1 MVRSVSLLVCVSTA
15 ACVNKTGS
23 LFDMT
28 VTPQP
33 TAVGAI
39 AGGQLASR
47 SCSGSDC
54 DFHDVEILS
63 LSVSP
68 EGIFDTP
75 TVGPAPSQFKIP
87 ALAEGTVTFTATGND
102 GDQTSTFTRE
112 LIAVAPD
119 RVRGALEGDDGECP
133 QPALF
138 GPQTLAKIPY
148 EVLREDE
155 VLFANGFLPFAV
167 EGATIFES
175 GSSAGTLVLDLPA
188 SPAQVTVTSPLDPSF
203 SVSLEVIAPTRIDGL
218 ELSDPDG
225 VLRPLGKVNVGI
237 ALFAGGQPVCED
249 DLSRQITSVTPTTCR
264 IDGSY
269 FNGAYTFEVT
279 GVAAGM
285 CTVEVELGASSLTAT
300 KTFFV
305 TM

>member
-1 MVRSVSLLVCVSTA
+1 MVRSISLLVCASTA
-15 ACVNKTGS
+15 ACVGKTGS

-54 DFHDVEILS
+54 DFPDVEIVS
-63 LSVSP
+63 LNVSP

-75 TVGPAPSQFKIP
+75 TVGPAPNQFEIP

-102 GDQTSTFTRE
+102 SDQTSTFTRE
-112 LIAVAPD
+112 LIAVAPN
-119 RVRGALEGDDGECP
+119 RVRGPLEGDHGECP

-148 EVLREDE
+148 EVLRDDE
-155 VLFANGFLPFAV
+155 VLFANGYLPFIV

-175 GSSAGTLVLDLPA
+175 GSYAGTLVVDLPA
-188 SPAQVTVTSPLDPSF
+188 TPALVSVTSPLDPSF
-203 SVSLEVIAPTRIDGL
+203 SLSLEVIAPTRIDGL
-218 ELSDPDG
+218 ALSEPDG
-225 VLRPLGKVNVGI
+225 VLRPLGKVSIGI
-237 ALFAGGQPVCED
+237 ALSAGGQPLCDD
-249 DLSRQITSVTPTTCR
+249 DLSRQITSMTPTICR

-279 GVAAGM
+279 GVKPGA
-285 CTVEVELGASSLTAT
+285 CTIQVELGSSSLTAT
-300 KTFFV
+300 KTFDV
-305 TM
+305 VM